1 MSTVNKPYVE
11 IIWFSSQTAYHW
23 VCVPLE
29 NKETTVE
36 ALLEMLP
43 WSIDLNDY
51 VVGIWGKTV
60 KLDQLVC
67 AGDRVE
73 LYKPLQLT
81 PNEIRLR
88 RKNQTD

>member
-1 MSTVNKPYVE
+1 MSTVNKPHVE
-11 IIWFSSQTAYHW
+11 VIWFSAQTAYHW
-23 VCVPLE
+23 VSIPLE
-29 NKETTVE
+29 NKKTTVKV
-36 ALLEMLP
+36 LLEMLP
-43 WSIDLNDY
+43 WSIELNDY

-60 KLDQLVC
+60 KLDQVVC